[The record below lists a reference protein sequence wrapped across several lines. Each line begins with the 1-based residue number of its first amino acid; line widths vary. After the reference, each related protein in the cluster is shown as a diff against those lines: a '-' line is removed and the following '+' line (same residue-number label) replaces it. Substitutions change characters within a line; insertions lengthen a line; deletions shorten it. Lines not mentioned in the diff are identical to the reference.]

1 MHYRGMFCRCWR
13 YKLFSSDCG
22 MSNSSR
28 SFHDMLTNDGDVTR
42 NEADESFASEVSDN
56 EDIVSIAKSLV
67 GTPIYSL
74 LREPFIKSIE
84 PCFTHALTALGIVT
98 MNLVQFLK
106 IGKYSENYELV
117 TEFIISHS
125 GMRVVVQMDDIQLL
139 RSLTAT
145 EAEGGGDTLRRK
157 WQLFYDAYAS
167 QFERICQVE
176 ADYGLLL
183 SCQSCVIPRNAK

>member
-13 YKLFSSDCG
+13 YKFFSSDCG

-28 SFHDMLTNDGDVTR
+28 SFHEMLTNDGDVTT
-42 NEADESFASEVSDN
+42 NEADESFASEVSNN

-67 GTPIYSL
+67 GTPISSL
-74 LREPFIKSIE
+74 LREPFIKKYRTMLHACTNSIGNSDDE
-84 PCFTHALTALGIVT
+84 SRAVFKNRVYWDGAT
-98 MNLVQFLK
+98 NQ
-106 IGKYSENYELV
+106 
-117 TEFIISHS
+117 
-125 GMRVVVQMDDIQLL
+125 RVVVQMDDIQLL

-145 EAEGGGDTLRRK
+145 EAEGGGDTLRK
-157 WQLFYDAYAS
+157 TWHLLYDAYAS